1 MAAPVPHTATF
12 PLSQSFSS
20 AGVSSSG
27 LTHDASALTPRTAAG
42 HVARGIT
49 VNPLWQQFNEQ
60 QQAKQQASM
69 ALSPVQQQAK

>member
-1 MAAPVPHTATF
+1 
-12 PLSQSFSS
+12 
-20 AGVSSSG
+20 
-27 LTHDASALTPRTAAG
+27 
-42 HVARGIT
+42 